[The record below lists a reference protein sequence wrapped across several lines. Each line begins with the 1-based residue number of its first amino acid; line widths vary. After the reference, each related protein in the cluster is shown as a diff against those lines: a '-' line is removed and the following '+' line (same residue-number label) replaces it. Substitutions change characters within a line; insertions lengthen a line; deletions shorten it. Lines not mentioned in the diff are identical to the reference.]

1 MTQDNRQEP
10 KPASAAKDSG
20 ERLRQL
26 RKHAKLTQGEAAE
39 ALGISGAYWG
49 ELERGEKPIDLRLS
63 QRIDDALRT
72 RIDVS
77 YSEALAG
84 WTVSLT
90 TVLRAGPGQRPGRR
104 HEVIAKYAEL
114 EDAEARARDV
124 RDDREPFARIMV
136 HPRREPLRVAT
147 PTGGYTG

>member
-1 MTQDNRQEP
+1 MTQDNRQER
-10 KPASAAKDSG
+10 KQASAAHDDG
-20 ERLRQL
+20 ERLRTL
-26 RKHAKLTQGEAAE
+26 RKHSSLTQGEAAE
-39 ALGISGAYWG
+39 ALGISAAYWG
-49 ELERGEKPIDLRLS
+49 ELERGEKPIDVRLR

-77 YSEALAG
+77 YSEALGG

-104 HEVIAKYAEL
+104 HEVIAKYADL
-114 EDAEARARDV
+114 EDAEARAKDV

-136 HPRREPLRVAT
+136 HPRRQPPPMTTAGR
-147 PTGGYTG
+147 YTG